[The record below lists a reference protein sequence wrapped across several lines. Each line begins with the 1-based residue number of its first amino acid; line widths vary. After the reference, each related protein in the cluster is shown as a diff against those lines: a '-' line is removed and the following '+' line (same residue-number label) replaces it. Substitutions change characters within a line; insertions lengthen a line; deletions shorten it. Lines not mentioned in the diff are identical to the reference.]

1 MKNADLSEK
10 RRQLWLWKNEVNY
23 LLKRCQIVLQRLW
36 LDNKDTAKKF
46 KEISKQY
53 YENNKKKVTKNEWRL
68 IRMII

>member
-53 YENNKKKVTKNEWRL
+53 YENTKKEVTKNE
-68 IRMII
+68 

>member
-46 KEISKQY
+46 KEISK
-53 YENNKKKVTKNEWRL
+53 
-68 IRMII
+68 